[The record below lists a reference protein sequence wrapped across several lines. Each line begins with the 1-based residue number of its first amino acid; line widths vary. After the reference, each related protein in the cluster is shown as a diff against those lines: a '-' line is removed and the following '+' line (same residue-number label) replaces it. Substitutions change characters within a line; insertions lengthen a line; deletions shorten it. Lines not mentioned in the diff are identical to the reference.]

1 MTGQPITVL
10 AAPYEQATR
19 SLRAHRDDGQD
30 VLALAPRLLPAKA
43 TDAVLADNGPQ
54 SIEVVEGP
62 YSQIVRI
69 LHDGALDVISARCGC
84 RRLLMN

>member
-1 MTGQPITVL
+1 L
-10 AAPYEQATR
+10 
-19 SLRAHRDDGQD
+19 
-30 VLALAPRLLPAKA
+30 AKA

-69 LHDGALDVISARCGC
+69 LHDGALDVISARCGR
-84 RRLLMN
+84 RRLLMNFSKNPCLKTPTPLSAAATIR